1 MNTQSDHIN
10 ELFTALSKAQGEL
23 KNADKTSIN
32 PHFRSKY
39 AALSEFIDVSREPLS
54 KHNLAV
60 TQTMGKDE
68 QGILSL
74 ITTLGHSS
82 GQWIKSV
89 FPLICKDDKNIQSW
103 GSSITYIRRY
113 CFGAILGI
121 APDDPDDDG
130 EKAIKEAE
138 KPKVANK
145 ANSFANSVKDQV
157 AGVSKPVE
165 EQTKTDNI
173 MVENQ
178 PSEYITENQWEE
190 IKKLISSCNE
200 KFQETTWAYL
210 EVQEIFTHDKMPL
223 SLYMRIKKGCKD
235 NVVKGDYAISQA

>member
-23 KNADKTSIN
+23 KNADKNSIN
-32 PHFRSKY
+32 PHYRSKY
-39 AALSEFIDVSREPLS
+39 ADLSEFIDVSREPLS
-54 KHNLAV
+54 KYNLAV

-121 APDDPDDDG
+121 APDEPDDDG
-130 EKAIKEAE
+130 
-138 KPKVANK
+138 NK
-145 ANSFANSVKDQV
+145 AKQERTVPRNNGNHFPD
-157 AGVSKPVE
+157 SKKMVE
-165 EQTKTDNI
+165 EQTKIDSTL
-173 MVENQ
+173 VENQ
-178 PSEYITENQWEE
+178 TNSECITENQWDEL
-190 IKKLISSCNE
+190 KKLISSCNE
-200 KFQETTWAYL
+200 KFQSTTWSYL
-210 EVQEIFTHDKMPL
+210 ELQEIFSHDKMPL

-235 NVVKGDYAISQA
+235 NLVKGEYATSQA